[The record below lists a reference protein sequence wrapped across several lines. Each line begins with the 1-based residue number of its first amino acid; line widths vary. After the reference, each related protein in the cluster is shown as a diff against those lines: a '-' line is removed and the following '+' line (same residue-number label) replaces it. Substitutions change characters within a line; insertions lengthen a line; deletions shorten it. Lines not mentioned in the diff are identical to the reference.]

1 MRKLKSNTLTCYGCI
16 YFTNS
21 DRCNWFYYNNKGSSK
36 PVPNNIKNMGCNKR
50 EGVESSQNWEFK
62 YPEQIQ
68 HMINKF
74 EGEII

>member
-1 MRKLKSNTLTCYGCI
+1 
-16 YFTNS
+16 
-21 DRCNWFYYNNKGSSK
+21 
-36 PVPNNIKNMGCNKR
+36 MGCNKR